1 MENEIMRDTKF
12 ILETSSGRGLNW
24 MVVLAVSALLVVG
37 CAGLSFAQES
47 KPKTFSSP
55 GEACHALY
63 QAVQSE
69 NEQGVDAILG
79 TGTEITSSSDK
90 AEDKLEH
97 ERFTQKYEQMHRLV
111 QEPDGHTVLY
121 IGAENWPFPIPLV
134 SKNGAWSFDPDAGTQ
149 EITFRT
155 VGENEATAIQV
166 CHALVTAENEH
177 GTPTTGDD
185 SVNHYAQALAT
196 AGTASAPFHGY
207 YFRMVTANP
216 PAGSSGYASS
226 GKKKG
231 GLVLIAYP
239 VEYRSSGVMTFIV
252 NQKGVVYEKDLGPD
266 TEKVARDLNQRSRGS
281 KWHVAE

>member
-47 KPKTFSSP
+47 KPKTFASP
-55 GEACHALY
+55 GEACNALY

-155 VGENEATAIQV
+155 VGENETTAIQV
-166 CHALVTAENEH
+166 CRALVTAENEH
-177 GTPTTGDD
+177 GAPATGDD
-185 SVNHYAQALAT
+185 AVNHYAQALAT

-216 PAGSSGYASS
+216 AAGSSSYASS
-226 GKKKG
+226 GKKTG
-231 GLVLIAYP
+231 GLLLVAYP
-239 VEYRSSGVMTFIV
+239 AEYRASGVMTFIV
-252 NQKGVVYEKDLGPD
+252 NQKGVVYEKDFGPD
-266 TEKVARDLNQRSRGS
+266 TEKVARDLNQRSHGS

>member
-1 MENEIMRDTKF
+1 
-12 ILETSSGRGLNW
+12 
-24 MVVLAVSALLVVG
+24 MVVLATSALLIVG
-37 CAGLSFAQES
+37 VAGVSFAQES
-47 KPKTFSSP
+47 APKTFSSP

-63 QAVQSE
+63 QAVESE
-69 NEQGVDAILG
+69 NEQAVEAILG
-79 TGTEITSSSDK
+79 AGKEITSSSDPV
-90 AEDKLEH
+90 EDKLEH

-134 SKNGAWSFDPDAGTQ
+134 SKNGAWSFDSDAGTQ

-177 GTPTTGDD
+177 GTPATGDD
-185 SVNHYAQALAT
+185 AVNHYAQALAT

-207 YFRMVTANP
+207 YFRVVTAD
-216 PAGSSGYASS
+216 PATGSSSSASS

-231 GLVLIAYP
+231 GLLLVAYP
-239 VEYRSSGVMTFIV
+239 AEYRSSGVMTFIV
-252 NQKGVVYEKDLGPD
+252 NQKGVVYEKDLGPE
-266 TEKVARDLNQRSRGS
+266 TEKVARDLNMRSRGS
-281 KWHVAE
+281 NWHVAE

>member
-1 MENEIMRDTKF
+1 MEKAIMRNRKF
-12 ILETSSGRGLNW
+12 ILETSSRRGITW
-24 MVVLAVSALLVVG
+24 MVALAVSTLLVVG
-37 CAGLSFAQES
+37 CAGLSFAQQS

-63 QAVQSE
+63 QAVESE
-69 NEQGVDAILG
+69 NEQAVEAILG
-79 TGTEITSSSDK
+79 AGKEITSSSDPV
-90 AEDKLEH
+90 EDKLEH
-97 ERFTQKYEQMHRLV
+97 ERFTQKYEEMHRLV

-134 SKNGAWSFDPDAGTQ
+134 SKNGAWSFDSDAGMQ
-149 EITFRT
+149 EITFRI

-166 CHALVTAENEH
+166 CRALVTAENEH
-177 GTPTTGDD
+177 GTPVTGDD
-185 SVNHYAQALAT
+185 AVNHYAQALAT

-216 PAGSSGYASS
+216 PAGSSSYASS

-231 GLVLIAYP
+231 GLLLVAYP
-239 VEYRSSGVMTFIV
+239 ADYRSSGVMTFIV

-266 TEKVARDLNQRSRGS
+266 TEKVARDLSQRSRGS
-281 KWHVAE
+281 NWHVAE